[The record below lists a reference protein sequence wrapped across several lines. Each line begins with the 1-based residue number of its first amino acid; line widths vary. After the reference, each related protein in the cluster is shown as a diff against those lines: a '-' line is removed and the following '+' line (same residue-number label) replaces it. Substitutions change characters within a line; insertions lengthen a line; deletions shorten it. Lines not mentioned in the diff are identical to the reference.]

1 MIEVRDIQDFSDYLD
16 TLLSQTECDDIE
28 FKSAAGG
35 FPDSFWDT
43 YSAFA
48 NTDGGTIVFGV
59 KEKDG
64 KFSLNGLT
72 DAQIDKY
79 KKDFWTNMN
88 NRSTIS
94 CNLMKESDV
103 VTTEYK
109 GYKFMLFFVPRA
121 SNEQRP
127 VFRTT
132 NPYNGTFKRN
142 YEGDYRC
149 TEREVKRMF
158 ADADEQHPVDCRILK
173 NYTLNDID
181 KDALNKYRQLFKL
194 SSPDHPWLAYDDV
207 ELLRM
212 LGGYRKDRQ
221 TGEEGFTL
229 AGLLMFG
236 KSQAITDPECAPH
249 FFPDYQEHLTE
260 DEDVRWTN
268 RIWPDGT
275 WEANLFNF
283 YQRVLPRLQSV
294 LPKPFKLEDNIRRE
308 ETPAHVAVR
317 EALINLCIHA
327 DYTENASLVVRHNAN
342 GFIFSNPGT
351 MLVSKEQYYTGG
363 ESVCRNKS
371 LQKMFAML
379 GVAEK
384 AGSGTDKIMKGW
396 KESNWRAPKIDIKQE
411 PDKVV
416 LTMPMESLL
425 SENAKAKLEEKFG
438 FVVNSF
444 EHNVLSVLAL
454 ASDEGFVTNERLRYS
469 LNLHKA
475 QISELLKLMCHNQL
489 LEPQG
494 YGRGM
499 RYYLPKDKLNVFR
512 TEANIATSDD
522 NSATSDGN
530 SATSDDNSA
539 TSENKVTTSHDKVAT
554 SENKV
559 ATSDGNSATSK
570 NKVATSDDNSATSEV
585 IKTKK
590 RMKKEDLWLM
600 MENVCEDW
608 ISIENIVAATGL
620 SYSYLRNTVIPQMI
634 KEKQLVMMYPGTP
647 NHPKQQYKHKE

>member
-1 MIEVRDIQDFSDYLD
+1 
-16 TLLSQTECDDIE
+16 
-28 FKSAAGG
+28 
-35 FPDSFWDT
+35 
-43 YSAFA
+43 
-48 NTDGGTIVFGV
+48 
-59 KEKDG
+59 
-64 KFSLNGLT
+64 
-72 DAQIDKY
+72 
-79 KKDFWTNMN
+79 
-88 NRSTIS
+88 
-94 CNLMKESDV
+94 
-103 VTTEYK
+103 
-109 GYKFMLFFVPRA
+109 
-121 SNEQRP
+121 
-127 VFRTT
+127 
-132 NPYNGTFKRN
+132 
-142 YEGDYRC
+142 
-149 TEREVKRMF
+149 
-158 ADADEQHPVDCRILK
+158 
-173 NYTLNDID
+173 
-181 KDALNKYRQLFKL
+181 
-194 SSPDHPWLAYDDV
+194 
-207 ELLRM
+207 
-212 LGGYRKDRQ
+212 
-221 TGEEGFTL
+221 
-229 AGLLMFG
+229 
-236 KSQAITDPECAPH
+236 
-249 FFPDYQEHLTE
+249 
-260 DEDVRWTN
+260 
-268 RIWPDGT
+268 
-275 WEANLFNF
+275 
-283 YQRVLPRLQSV
+283 
-294 LPKPFKLEDNIRRE
+294 
-308 ETPAHVAVR
+308 
-317 EALINLCIHA
+317 
-327 DYTENASLVVRHNAN
+327 
-342 GFIFSNPGT
+342 

-570 NKVATSDDNSATSEV
+570 NKVATSDDNSATSENKVTTSHDKVATSENKVATSDGNSATSKNKVATSDDNSATSEV

>member
-16 TLLSQTECDDIE
+16 TLLNQTECDDIE

-181 KDALNKYRQLFKL
+181 KEALNKYRQLFKL

-236 KSQAITDPECAPH
+236 KSLAITDPECAPH

-351 MLVSKEQYYTGG
+351 MLVSKDQYYMGG

-425 SENAKAKLEEKFG
+425 SENAKARLEEKFG
-438 FVVNSF
+438 FAVNSF

-469 LNLHKA
+469 LSLHKA

-539 TSENKVTTSHDKVAT
+539 TSENKVTTSHD
-554 SENKV
+554 KV

>member
-1 MIEVRDIQDFSDYLD
+1 MIEVRDIQDFNDYLE
-16 TLLSQTECDDIE
+16 TLLSRTECDDIE

-35 FPDSFWDT
+35 FPDNFWDT

-64 KFSLNGLT
+64 KFFLNGLT
-72 DAQIDKY
+72 DEQIDKY

-88 NRSTIS
+88 NRSTVS
-94 CNLMKESDV
+94 CNLMKASDV
-103 VTTEYK
+103 ASPQYK

-121 SNEQRP
+121 SNDQRP

-142 YEGDYRC
+142 YEGDYKC

-158 ADADEQHPVDCRILK
+158 ADADEQHPVDSRILK
-173 NYTLNDID
+173 NYSLEDID
-181 KDALNKYRQLFKL
+181 KEALDKYRQLFKL
-194 SSPDHPWLAYDDV
+194 SSPDHPWLSYTDI

-236 KSQAITDPECAPH
+236 KYEAITDPECAPH

-260 DEDVRWTN
+260 DENVRWTN
-268 RIWPDGT
+268 RIWADGT

-294 LPKPFKLEDNIRRE
+294 LPKPFKLEDNIRRD
-308 ETPAHVAVR
+308 ETPAHVAIR

-342 GFIFSNPGT
+342 AFIFSNPGT
-351 MLVSKEQYYTGG
+351 MLVSKEQYYMGG

-396 KESNWRAPKIDIKQE
+396 RESNWRAPKIDIKQE

-416 LTMPMESLL
+416 LSMPMESLL
-425 SENAKAKLEEKFG
+425 SENAKIKLEEKFG
-438 FVVNSF
+438 ITANSF
-444 EHNVLSVLAL
+444 DHNVLSVLAL
-454 ASDEGFVTNERLRYS
+454 TSDEGFVTNERLRYS
-469 LNLHKA
+469 LSLHKS
-475 QISELLKLMCHNQL
+475 QISELLKLMCQNQL
-489 LEPQG
+489 LVTQG

-499 RYYLPKDKLNVFR
+499 RYYLPEGNLNVFR
-512 TEANIATSDD
+512 AEVATQT
-522 NSATSDGN
+522 A
-530 SATSDDNSA
+530 
-539 TSENKVTTSHDKVAT
+539 KVAT
-554 SENKV
+554 QTAKVASSTLETSNNTGSIVATHEEVKV
-559 ATSDGNSATSK
+559 ATADS
-570 NKVATSDDNSATSEV
+570 KVASSKKSRMSYNDLKCLIGSICTDWVELTVISE
-585 IKTKK
+585 KSG
-590 RMKKEDLWLM
+590 RDY
-600 MENVCEDW
+600 
-608 ISIENIVAATGL
+608 A
-620 SYSYLRNTVIPQMI
+620 YLRNKIIPRMLKD
-634 KEKQLVMMYPGTP
+634 KEIVMMYPGTP
-647 NHPKQQYKHKE
+647 NHPKQQYKIKE